1 MLLDFRPKKLNKDE
15 LTNFF
20 MNLLKDKAELL
31 DKKKNLQKI
40 NYMSSWKKINQEL
53 KLIINEY

>member
-1 MLLDFRPKKLNKDE
+1 
-15 LTNFF
+15 
-20 MNLLKDKAELL
+20 MNLLKDKVELL

-53 KLIINEY
+53 KIIINEY